1 MHLQLRRLSATF
13 LRFCIVTP
21 SECSGVTQIVLL
33 FYFEAIVQREARGR
47 ARAFRVA
54 RLCPKAKI
62 LLCCN
67 HLRKLVAFFGMWDG
81 IQVDWRN
88 CVRLR
93 SRRHPT
99 QLDLTWT
106 PCAALSLLLCMLQP
120 PVLSS
125 HSVSS
130 SALGN
135 KPAVLSIS
143 LPTCWGSVSHWLPE
157 EERHCFGNLP
167 LATVRWV
174 RNRINSRN
182 TDRIFTS
189 FRQWGLTG
197 YSCTTTP
204 TAAGRS
210 PQWVSH
216 LDETA
221 RSRKSAGYGRP
232 ALPRSPQRPPL

>member
-1 MHLQLRRLSATF
+1 MEHREDWREVEWKENQLYNPYMLSPTLCSTASPATSTVSNLPQSLHF
-13 LRFCIVTP
+13 HAIWMFR
-21 SECSGVTQIVLL
+21 SYSDCSIVL
-33 FYFEAIVQREARGR
+33 FWSHRPEEPPGR
-47 ARAFRVA
+47 VRASRVA

-67 HLRKLVAFFGMWDG
+67 YLRKLVAFFWMWDG
-81 IQVDWRN
+81 IQVDWRI
-88 CVRLR
+88 CARLR
-93 SRRHPT
+93 SRRHPA

-106 PCAALSLLLCMLQP
+106 PCTALSLLLCMLQP

-130 SALGN
+130 YALGN

-197 YSCTTTP
+197 YSCTITP
-204 TAAGRS
+204 TGCGPFS
-210 PQWVSH
+210 TV
-216 LDETA
+216 
-221 RSRKSAGYGRP
+221 G
-232 ALPRSPQRPPL
+232 

>member
-13 LRFCIVTP
+13 LRFCIFTP

-33 FYFEAIVQREARGR
+33 FYFEAIVQREPRGR
-47 ARAFRVA
+47 VRAFCVA

-67 HLRKLVAFFGMWDG
+67 YLRKLVAFCWMWDG
-81 IQVDWRN
+81 IQVDWRI

-93 SRRHPT
+93 SQRHPT
-99 QLDLTWT
+99 HLCIWT
-106 PCAALSLLLCMLQP
+106 SPGRPVLLSLSSCACCSRLFSAVTAFPLMLLATNL
-120 PVLSS
+120 LS
-125 HSVSS
+125 
-130 SALGN
+130 
-135 KPAVLSIS
+135 SIS

-167 LATVRWV
+167 LVTVRWV

-197 YSCTTTP
+197 YSCTITP
-204 TAAGRS
+204 TGCGPFS
-210 PQWVSH
+210 TV
-216 LDETA
+216 
-221 RSRKSAGYGRP
+221 G
-232 ALPRSPQRPPL
+232 